1 MSKGKNVKK
10 EKNIKKINNKNKNYI
25 MYISIAVVVLLI
37 VIYLILNSTIFS
49 AKSYAKKY
57 AEAVATGDKVKE
69 YKYAGVTNQNEF
81 VSEKEIEETY
91 KNKVLRKV
99 ESLEIVSEKEAK
111 KIKDVKLPD
120 TNKNEKLFVAKYK
133 LKNSKSTRYL
143 VVTLK
148 RTNNKYLIFS
158 NWKVTN
164 QDYFSDNVVVKIPN
178 NTKAYLNNKALTDNY
193 KMDSNDTDS
202 VSYEIPNLAKKSV
215 LLQLELQNGIKI
227 EKTINPSSNNVVDAT
242 DFSGYKLS
250 SSSNSAL
257 EKIVTN
263 FSNLYVS
270 GALNNKDVSSISKD
284 SIWTK
289 ELVETDEFKNNY
301 QTLIDKYKTKK
312 VSNYKIK
319 DVELP
324 STGKNEK
331 LFVAKYKLK
340 NSKSTRYLVITLK
353 RTNNKYLIFSNWKI
367 TNQDYF
373 SDNVVVKIPNN
384 TKAYLNNKALTDNYK
399 MDSNDADS
407 VSYEIPNLAKK
418 SVLLQL
424 ELQNGIKIE
433 KTINPSSNNVV
444 DATDFSGYKLSSS
457 SSSALEK
464 VVTNFSNLYVSGALK
479 NKDFNSISKDS
490 IWTKELI
497 GTDEFKNNYQ
507 TLIDKYKTKKVSN
520 YKIKSI
526 DTASSY
532 IYSFDTIKINAN
544 VKYSYKLNKK
554 EKEKSTTFDIEVKN
568 SDKLYINGFSIYGL
582 QYMF

>member
-1 MSKGKNVKK
+1 MSKGKSKDSKSVNVKK
-10 EKNIKKINNKNKNYI
+10 EKNIKKTNNKKYKNNI
-25 MYISIAVVVLLI
+25 MYILIAVVVLLI

-49 AKSYAKKY
+49 AKSYSKKY

-99 ESLEIVSEKEAK
+99 DSLEIVSEKEAK
-111 KIKDVKLPD
+111 
-120 TNKNEKLFVAKYK
+120 
-133 LKNSKSTRYL
+133 
-143 VVTLK
+143 
-148 RTNNKYLIFS
+148 
-158 NWKVTN
+158 
-164 QDYFSDNVVVKIPN
+164 Q
-178 NTKAYLNNKALTDNY
+178 
-193 KMDSNDTDS
+193 
-202 VSYEIPNLAKKSV
+202 
-215 LLQLELQNGIKI
+215 
-227 EKTINPSSNNVVDAT
+227 
-242 DFSGYKLS
+242 
-250 SSSNSAL
+250 
-257 EKIVTN
+257 
-263 FSNLYVS
+263 
-270 GALNNKDVSSISKD
+270 
-284 SIWTK
+284 
-289 ELVETDEFKNNY
+289 
-301 QTLIDKYKTKK
+301 
-312 VSNYKIK
+312 IK

-331 LFVAKYKLK
+331 LFVVKYKLK

-497 GTDEFKNNYQ
+497 GTDDFKNNYQ

-554 EKEKSTTFDIEVKN
+554 ERERTTTFDIEVKN

>member
-1 MSKGKNVKK
+1 MSKGKSKDSKSVNVKK
-10 EKNIKKINNKNKNYI
+10 EKNIKKTNNKKYKNNI
-25 MYISIAVVVLLI
+25 MYILIAVVVLLI

-81 VSEKEIEETY
+81 VSEKEIEKTY
-91 KNKVLRKV
+91 KNSVLRKV
-99 ESLEIVSEKEAK
+99 DSLEIVLEKEAK
-111 KIKDVKLPD
+111 KIKDV
-120 TNKNEKLFVAKYK
+120 
-133 LKNSKSTRYL
+133 
-143 VVTLK
+143 
-148 RTNNKYLIFS
+148 
-158 NWKVTN
+158 
-164 QDYFSDNVVVKIPN
+164 
-178 NTKAYLNNKALTDNY
+178 
-193 KMDSNDTDS
+193 
-202 VSYEIPNLAKKSV
+202 
-215 LLQLELQNGIKI
+215 
-227 EKTINPSSNNVVDAT
+227 
-242 DFSGYKLS
+242 
-250 SSSNSAL
+250 
-257 EKIVTN
+257 
-263 FSNLYVS
+263 
-270 GALNNKDVSSISKD
+270 
-284 SIWTK
+284 
-289 ELVETDEFKNNY
+289 
-301 QTLIDKYKTKK
+301 
-312 VSNYKIK
+312 
-319 DVELP
+319 ELP
-324 STGKNEK
+324 SAGKNEK

-399 MDSNDADS
+399 MDSNDVDS

-457 SSSALEK
+457 SSSVLEK

-479 NKDFNSISKDS
+479 NKNINSISKDS
-490 IWTKELI
+490 VWTKELI

-507 TLIDKYKTKKVSN
+507 TLIDKYKTKKVSD

-526 DTASSY
+526 DTSSSY

-554 EKEKSTTFDIEVKN
+554 ERERTTTFDIEVKN
-568 SDKLYINGFSIYGL
+568 SDKLYINNFSIYGL

>member
-301 QTLIDKYKTKK
+301 QTLID
-312 VSNYKIK
+312 N
-319 DVELP
+319 
-324 STGKNEK
+324 
-331 LFVAKYKLK
+331 
-340 NSKSTRYLVITLK
+340 
-353 RTNNKYLIFSNWKI
+353 
-367 TNQDYF
+367 
-373 SDNVVVKIPNN
+373 
-384 TKAYLNNKALTDNYK
+384 
-399 MDSNDADS
+399 
-407 VSYEIPNLAKK
+407 
-418 SVLLQL
+418 
-424 ELQNGIKIE
+424 
-433 KTINPSSNNVV
+433 
-444 DATDFSGYKLSSS
+444 
-457 SSSALEK
+457 
-464 VVTNFSNLYVSGALK
+464 
-479 NKDFNSISKDS
+479 
-490 IWTKELI
+490 
-497 GTDEFKNNYQ
+497 
-507 TLIDKYKTKKVSN
+507 YKTKKVSN

>member
-1 MSKGKNVKK
+1 MSKGKSKNANVKK
-10 EKNIKKINNKNKNYI
+10 EKNIKKDNKRKNYT
-25 MYISIAVVVLLI
+25 MYILVAVIVLLI

-81 VSEKEIEETY
+81 VSEKEIEKTY
-91 KNKVLRKV
+91 KNSVLRKV
-99 ESLEIVSEKEAK
+99 DSLEIVSEKEAK
-111 KIKDVKLPD
+111 KIKDV
-120 TNKNEKLFVAKYK
+120 
-133 LKNSKSTRYL
+133 
-143 VVTLK
+143 
-148 RTNNKYLIFS
+148 
-158 NWKVTN
+158 
-164 QDYFSDNVVVKIPN
+164 
-178 NTKAYLNNKALTDNY
+178 
-193 KMDSNDTDS
+193 
-202 VSYEIPNLAKKSV
+202 
-215 LLQLELQNGIKI
+215 
-227 EKTINPSSNNVVDAT
+227 
-242 DFSGYKLS
+242 
-250 SSSNSAL
+250 
-257 EKIVTN
+257 
-263 FSNLYVS
+263 
-270 GALNNKDVSSISKD
+270 
-284 SIWTK
+284 
-289 ELVETDEFKNNY
+289 
-301 QTLIDKYKTKK
+301 
-312 VSNYKIK
+312 
-319 DVELP
+319 ELP
-324 STGKNEK
+324 SAGKNEK

-340 NSKSTRYLVITLK
+340 NSKSTRYLVATLK

-399 MDSNDADS
+399 MDSNDVDS

-457 SSSALEK
+457 SSSVLEK

-479 NKDFNSISKDS
+479 NKNINSISKDS
-490 IWTKELI
+490 VWTKELI

-507 TLIDKYKTKKVSN
+507 TLIDKYKTKKVSD

-554 EKEKSTTFDIEVKN
+554 ERERTTTFDIEVKN
-568 SDKLYINGFSIYGL
+568 SDKLYINNFSIYGL

>member
-1 MSKGKNVKK
+1 MSKGKSKDSKSVNVKN
-10 EKNIKKINNKNKNYI
+10 EKNIKKTNNKKYKNNI
-25 MYISIAVVVLLI
+25 MYILIAVVVLLI

-99 ESLEIVSEKEAK
+99 DSLEIVSEKEAK
-111 KIKDVKLPD
+111 KIKDV
-120 TNKNEKLFVAKYK
+120 
-133 LKNSKSTRYL
+133 
-143 VVTLK
+143 
-148 RTNNKYLIFS
+148 
-158 NWKVTN
+158 
-164 QDYFSDNVVVKIPN
+164 
-178 NTKAYLNNKALTDNY
+178 
-193 KMDSNDTDS
+193 
-202 VSYEIPNLAKKSV
+202 
-215 LLQLELQNGIKI
+215 
-227 EKTINPSSNNVVDAT
+227 
-242 DFSGYKLS
+242 
-250 SSSNSAL
+250 
-257 EKIVTN
+257 
-263 FSNLYVS
+263 
-270 GALNNKDVSSISKD
+270 
-284 SIWTK
+284 
-289 ELVETDEFKNNY
+289 
-301 QTLIDKYKTKK
+301 
-312 VSNYKIK
+312 
-319 DVELP
+319 ELP
-324 STGKNEK
+324 STGKKEK

-353 RTNNKYLIFSNWKI
+353 RTNNKYLIFSNWI
-367 TNQDYF
+367 VANQDYF

-399 MDSNDADS
+399 MDGNDADS

-433 KTINPSSNNVV
+433 KSINPSSNNVV

-497 GTDEFKNNYQ
+497 GTDDFKNNYQ

-554 EKEKSTTFDIEVKN
+554 ERERTTTFDIEVKN

>member
-1 MSKGKNVKK
+1 MSKGKSKDSKSVNVKK
-10 EKNIKKINNKNKNYI
+10 EKNIKKTNNKKYKNNI
-25 MYISIAVVVLLI
+25 MYILIAVVVLLI

-99 ESLEIVSEKEAK
+99 DSLEIVSEKEAK
-111 KIKDVKLPD
+111 
-120 TNKNEKLFVAKYK
+120 
-133 LKNSKSTRYL
+133 
-143 VVTLK
+143 
-148 RTNNKYLIFS
+148 
-158 NWKVTN
+158 
-164 QDYFSDNVVVKIPN
+164 
-178 NTKAYLNNKALTDNY
+178 
-193 KMDSNDTDS
+193 
-202 VSYEIPNLAKKSV
+202 
-215 LLQLELQNGIKI
+215 
-227 EKTINPSSNNVVDAT
+227 
-242 DFSGYKLS
+242 
-250 SSSNSAL
+250 
-257 EKIVTN
+257 
-263 FSNLYVS
+263 
-270 GALNNKDVSSISKD
+270 
-284 SIWTK
+284 
-289 ELVETDEFKNNY
+289 
-301 QTLIDKYKTKK
+301 
-312 VSNYKIK
+312 KIK

-353 RTNNKYLIFSNWKI
+353 RTNNKYLIFSNWKVA
-367 TNQDYF
+367 NQDYF

-479 NKDFNSISKDS
+479 NKDFNSISIDS

-526 DTASSY
+526 DTASS
-532 IYSFDTIKINAN
+532 
-544 VKYSYKLNKK
+544 
-554 EKEKSTTFDIEVKN
+554 
-568 SDKLYINGFSIYGL
+568 
-582 QYMF
+582 

>member
-1 MSKGKNVKK
+1 MSKGKSKDSKSVNVKK
-10 EKNIKKINNKNKNYI
+10 EKNIKKTNNKKYKNNI
-25 MYISIAVVVLLI
+25 MYILIAVVVLLI

-49 AKSYAKKY
+49 AKSYSKKY

-99 ESLEIVSEKEAK
+99 DSLEIVSEKEAK
-111 KIKDVKLPD
+111 
-120 TNKNEKLFVAKYK
+120 
-133 LKNSKSTRYL
+133 
-143 VVTLK
+143 
-148 RTNNKYLIFS
+148 
-158 NWKVTN
+158 
-164 QDYFSDNVVVKIPN
+164 Q
-178 NTKAYLNNKALTDNY
+178 
-193 KMDSNDTDS
+193 
-202 VSYEIPNLAKKSV
+202 
-215 LLQLELQNGIKI
+215 
-227 EKTINPSSNNVVDAT
+227 
-242 DFSGYKLS
+242 
-250 SSSNSAL
+250 
-257 EKIVTN
+257 
-263 FSNLYVS
+263 
-270 GALNNKDVSSISKD
+270 
-284 SIWTK
+284 
-289 ELVETDEFKNNY
+289 
-301 QTLIDKYKTKK
+301 
-312 VSNYKIK
+312 IK

-418 SVLLQL
+418 NVLLQL

-497 GTDEFKNNYQ
+497 GTDDFKNNYQ

-554 EKEKSTTFDIEVKN
+554 ERERTTTFDIEVKN

>member
-1 MSKGKNVKK
+1 MSKGKSKNSKSVNVKK
-10 EKNIKKINNKNKNYI
+10 EKNIKKTNNKKYKNNI
-25 MYISIAVVVLLI
+25 MYILIAVVVLLI

-49 AKSYAKKY
+49 AKSYSKKY

-99 ESLEIVSEKEAK
+99 DSLEIVSEKEAK
-111 KIKDVKLPD
+111 
-120 TNKNEKLFVAKYK
+120 
-133 LKNSKSTRYL
+133 
-143 VVTLK
+143 
-148 RTNNKYLIFS
+148 
-158 NWKVTN
+158 
-164 QDYFSDNVVVKIPN
+164 
-178 NTKAYLNNKALTDNY
+178 
-193 KMDSNDTDS
+193 
-202 VSYEIPNLAKKSV
+202 
-215 LLQLELQNGIKI
+215 
-227 EKTINPSSNNVVDAT
+227 
-242 DFSGYKLS
+242 
-250 SSSNSAL
+250 
-257 EKIVTN
+257 
-263 FSNLYVS
+263 
-270 GALNNKDVSSISKD
+270 
-284 SIWTK
+284 
-289 ELVETDEFKNNY
+289 
-301 QTLIDKYKTKK
+301 
-312 VSNYKIK
+312 KIK

-554 EKEKSTTFDIEVKN
+554 ERERTTTFDIEVKN

>member
-1 MSKGKNVKK
+1 MSKGKSKDSKSVNVKK
-10 EKNIKKINNKNKNYI
+10 EKNIKKINNKKYKNNI
-25 MYISIAVVVLLI
+25 MYILIAVVVLLI

-49 AKSYAKKY
+49 AKSYSKKY

-99 ESLEIVSEKEAK
+99 DSLEIVSEKEAK
-111 KIKDVKLPD
+111 
-120 TNKNEKLFVAKYK
+120 
-133 LKNSKSTRYL
+133 
-143 VVTLK
+143 
-148 RTNNKYLIFS
+148 
-158 NWKVTN
+158 
-164 QDYFSDNVVVKIPN
+164 Q
-178 NTKAYLNNKALTDNY
+178 
-193 KMDSNDTDS
+193 
-202 VSYEIPNLAKKSV
+202 
-215 LLQLELQNGIKI
+215 
-227 EKTINPSSNNVVDAT
+227 
-242 DFSGYKLS
+242 
-250 SSSNSAL
+250 
-257 EKIVTN
+257 
-263 FSNLYVS
+263 
-270 GALNNKDVSSISKD
+270 
-284 SIWTK
+284 
-289 ELVETDEFKNNY
+289 
-301 QTLIDKYKTKK
+301 
-312 VSNYKIK
+312 IK

-507 TLIDKYKTKKVSN
+507 TLIDKYKTKKVSD

-554 EKEKSTTFDIEVKN
+554 ERERTTTFDIEVKN

>member
-1 MSKGKNVKK
+1 MSKGKSKDSKSVNVKK
-10 EKNIKKINNKNKNYI
+10 EKNIKKTNNKKYKNNI
-25 MYISIAVVVLLI
+25 MYILIAVVVLLI

-49 AKSYAKKY
+49 AKSYSKKY

-99 ESLEIVSEKEAK
+99 DSLEIVSEKEAK
-111 KIKDVKLPD
+111 
-120 TNKNEKLFVAKYK
+120 
-133 LKNSKSTRYL
+133 
-143 VVTLK
+143 
-148 RTNNKYLIFS
+148 
-158 NWKVTN
+158 
-164 QDYFSDNVVVKIPN
+164 
-178 NTKAYLNNKALTDNY
+178 
-193 KMDSNDTDS
+193 
-202 VSYEIPNLAKKSV
+202 
-215 LLQLELQNGIKI
+215 
-227 EKTINPSSNNVVDAT
+227 
-242 DFSGYKLS
+242 
-250 SSSNSAL
+250 
-257 EKIVTN
+257 
-263 FSNLYVS
+263 
-270 GALNNKDVSSISKD
+270 
-284 SIWTK
+284 
-289 ELVETDEFKNNY
+289 
-301 QTLIDKYKTKK
+301 
-312 VSNYKIK
+312 KIK

-554 EKEKSTTFDIEVKN
+554 ERERTTTFDIEVKN

>member
-1 MSKGKNVKK
+1 MSKGKSKDSKSVNVEK
-10 EKNIKKINNKNKNYI
+10 EKNIKKTNNKKYKNNI
-25 MYISIAVVVLLI
+25 MYILIAVVVLLI

-49 AKSYAKKY
+49 AKSYSKKY

-69 YKYAGVTNQNEF
+69 YKYAGVTDQNEF

-99 ESLEIVSEKEAK
+99 DSLEIVSEKEAK
-111 KIKDVKLPD
+111 
-120 TNKNEKLFVAKYK
+120 
-133 LKNSKSTRYL
+133 
-143 VVTLK
+143 
-148 RTNNKYLIFS
+148 
-158 NWKVTN
+158 
-164 QDYFSDNVVVKIPN
+164 
-178 NTKAYLNNKALTDNY
+178 
-193 KMDSNDTDS
+193 
-202 VSYEIPNLAKKSV
+202 
-215 LLQLELQNGIKI
+215 
-227 EKTINPSSNNVVDAT
+227 
-242 DFSGYKLS
+242 
-250 SSSNSAL
+250 
-257 EKIVTN
+257 
-263 FSNLYVS
+263 
-270 GALNNKDVSSISKD
+270 
-284 SIWTK
+284 
-289 ELVETDEFKNNY
+289 
-301 QTLIDKYKTKK
+301 
-312 VSNYKIK
+312 KIK

-399 MDSNDADS
+399 MDGNDVDS

-464 VVTNFSNLYVSGALK
+464 VVTNFSNLYVSGALE

-497 GTDEFKNNYQ
+497 GTDDFKNNYQ

-554 EKEKSTTFDIEVKN
+554 ERERTTTFDIEVKN

>member
-1 MSKGKNVKK
+1 MSKGKSKDSKNVNVKK
-10 EKNIKKINNKNKNYI
+10 EKNIKKTNNKKSKNYI
-25 MYISIAVVVLLI
+25 MYILIAVVVLLI

-99 ESLEIVSEKEAK
+99 DSLEIVSEKEAK
-111 KIKDVKLPD
+111 KIKDVELPS
-120 TNKNEKLFVAKYK
+120 TGKKEKLFVVKYK

-158 NWKVTN
+158 NWKV
-164 QDYFSDNVVVKIPN
+164 
-178 NTKAYLNNKALTDNY
+178 A
-193 KMDSNDTDS
+193 
-202 VSYEIPNLAKKSV
+202 
-215 LLQLELQNGIKI
+215 
-227 EKTINPSSNNVVDAT
+227 
-242 DFSGYKLS
+242 
-250 SSSNSAL
+250 
-257 EKIVTN
+257 
-263 FSNLYVS
+263 
-270 GALNNKDVSSISKD
+270 
-284 SIWTK
+284 
-289 ELVETDEFKNNY
+289 
-301 QTLIDKYKTKK
+301 
-312 VSNYKIK
+312 
-319 DVELP
+319 
-324 STGKNEK
+324 
-331 LFVAKYKLK
+331 
-340 NSKSTRYLVITLK
+340 
-353 RTNNKYLIFSNWKI
+353 
-367 TNQDYF
+367 NQDYF

-407 VSYEIPNLAKK
+407 VSYEIPSLAKK

-444 DATDFSGYKLSSS
+444 DATDFSGYKLSSN

-526 DTASSY
+526 DTA
-532 IYSFDTIKINAN
+532 
-544 VKYSYKLNKK
+544 
-554 EKEKSTTFDIEVKN
+554 
-568 SDKLYINGFSIYGL
+568 
-582 QYMF
+582 

>member
-1 MSKGKNVKK
+1 MSKGKSKDSKSVNVKK
-10 EKNIKKINNKNKNYI
+10 EKNIKKTNNKKYKNNI
-25 MYISIAVVVLLI
+25 MYILIAVVVLLI

-49 AKSYAKKY
+49 AKSYSRKY

-69 YKYAGVTNQNEF
+69 YKYAGVINQNEF

-99 ESLEIVSEKEAK
+99 DSLEIVSEKEAK
-111 KIKDVKLPD
+111 
-120 TNKNEKLFVAKYK
+120 
-133 LKNSKSTRYL
+133 
-143 VVTLK
+143 
-148 RTNNKYLIFS
+148 
-158 NWKVTN
+158 
-164 QDYFSDNVVVKIPN
+164 
-178 NTKAYLNNKALTDNY
+178 
-193 KMDSNDTDS
+193 
-202 VSYEIPNLAKKSV
+202 
-215 LLQLELQNGIKI
+215 
-227 EKTINPSSNNVVDAT
+227 
-242 DFSGYKLS
+242 
-250 SSSNSAL
+250 
-257 EKIVTN
+257 
-263 FSNLYVS
+263 
-270 GALNNKDVSSISKD
+270 
-284 SIWTK
+284 
-289 ELVETDEFKNNY
+289 
-301 QTLIDKYKTKK
+301 
-312 VSNYKIK
+312 KIK

-399 MDSNDADS
+399 MDGNDADS

-497 GTDEFKNNYQ
+497 GTDDFKNNYQ

-554 EKEKSTTFDIEVKN
+554 ERERTTTFDIEVKN

>member
-1 MSKGKNVKK
+1 MSKGKSKDSKSVNVEK
-10 EKNIKKINNKNKNYI
+10 EKNIKKTNNKKYKNNI
-25 MYISIAVVVLLI
+25 MYILIAVVVLLI

-49 AKSYAKKY
+49 AKSYSKKY

-99 ESLEIVSEKEAK
+99 DSLEIVSEKEAK
-111 KIKDVKLPD
+111 
-120 TNKNEKLFVAKYK
+120 
-133 LKNSKSTRYL
+133 
-143 VVTLK
+143 
-148 RTNNKYLIFS
+148 
-158 NWKVTN
+158 
-164 QDYFSDNVVVKIPN
+164 
-178 NTKAYLNNKALTDNY
+178 
-193 KMDSNDTDS
+193 
-202 VSYEIPNLAKKSV
+202 
-215 LLQLELQNGIKI
+215 
-227 EKTINPSSNNVVDAT
+227 
-242 DFSGYKLS
+242 
-250 SSSNSAL
+250 
-257 EKIVTN
+257 
-263 FSNLYVS
+263 
-270 GALNNKDVSSISKD
+270 
-284 SIWTK
+284 
-289 ELVETDEFKNNY
+289 
-301 QTLIDKYKTKK
+301 
-312 VSNYKIK
+312 KIK

-399 MDSNDADS
+399 IDGNDVDS

-497 GTDEFKNNYQ
+497 GTDDFKNNYQ

-554 EKEKSTTFDIEVKN
+554 ERERTTTFDIEVKN

>member
-1 MSKGKNVKK
+1 MSKGKSKDSKSVNVKK
-10 EKNIKKINNKNKNYI
+10 EKNIKKTNNKKYKNNI
-25 MYISIAVVVLLI
+25 MYILIAVVVLLI

-49 AKSYAKKY
+49 AKSYSRKY

-99 ESLEIVSEKEAK
+99 DSLEIVSEKKAK
-111 KIKDVKLPD
+111 
-120 TNKNEKLFVAKYK
+120 
-133 LKNSKSTRYL
+133 
-143 VVTLK
+143 
-148 RTNNKYLIFS
+148 
-158 NWKVTN
+158 
-164 QDYFSDNVVVKIPN
+164 
-178 NTKAYLNNKALTDNY
+178 
-193 KMDSNDTDS
+193 
-202 VSYEIPNLAKKSV
+202 
-215 LLQLELQNGIKI
+215 
-227 EKTINPSSNNVVDAT
+227 
-242 DFSGYKLS
+242 
-250 SSSNSAL
+250 
-257 EKIVTN
+257 
-263 FSNLYVS
+263 
-270 GALNNKDVSSISKD
+270 
-284 SIWTK
+284 
-289 ELVETDEFKNNY
+289 
-301 QTLIDKYKTKK
+301 
-312 VSNYKIK
+312 KIK

-497 GTDEFKNNYQ
+497 GTDDFKNNYQ

-554 EKEKSTTFDIEVKN
+554 ERERTTTFDIEVKN

>member
-1 MSKGKNVKK
+1 MNVKK
-10 EKNIKKINNKNKNYI
+10 EKNIKKINNKKYKNNI
-25 MYISIAVVVLLI
+25 MYILIAVVVLLI

-49 AKSYAKKY
+49 AKSYSKKY

-99 ESLEIVSEKEAK
+99 DSLEIVSEKEAK
-111 KIKDVKLPD
+111 
-120 TNKNEKLFVAKYK
+120 
-133 LKNSKSTRYL
+133 
-143 VVTLK
+143 
-148 RTNNKYLIFS
+148 
-158 NWKVTN
+158 
-164 QDYFSDNVVVKIPN
+164 Q
-178 NTKAYLNNKALTDNY
+178 
-193 KMDSNDTDS
+193 
-202 VSYEIPNLAKKSV
+202 
-215 LLQLELQNGIKI
+215 
-227 EKTINPSSNNVVDAT
+227 
-242 DFSGYKLS
+242 
-250 SSSNSAL
+250 
-257 EKIVTN
+257 
-263 FSNLYVS
+263 
-270 GALNNKDVSSISKD
+270 
-284 SIWTK
+284 
-289 ELVETDEFKNNY
+289 
-301 QTLIDKYKTKK
+301 
-312 VSNYKIK
+312 IK

-457 SSSALEK
+457 SSSVLEK

-497 GTDEFKNNYQ
+497 GTDDFKNNYQ

-554 EKEKSTTFDIEVKN
+554 ERERTTTFDIEVKN

>member
-1 MSKGKNVKK
+1 MSKGKSKDSKSVNVKK
-10 EKNIKKINNKNKNYI
+10 EKNIKKTNNKKYKNNI
-25 MYISIAVVVLLI
+25 MYILIAVVVLLI

-49 AKSYAKKY
+49 AKSYSKKY

-69 YKYAGVTNQNEF
+69 YKYAGVINQNEF

-99 ESLEIVSEKEAK
+99 DSLEIVSEKEAK
-111 KIKDVKLPD
+111 KIKDV
-120 TNKNEKLFVAKYK
+120 
-133 LKNSKSTRYL
+133 
-143 VVTLK
+143 
-148 RTNNKYLIFS
+148 
-158 NWKVTN
+158 
-164 QDYFSDNVVVKIPN
+164 
-178 NTKAYLNNKALTDNY
+178 
-193 KMDSNDTDS
+193 
-202 VSYEIPNLAKKSV
+202 
-215 LLQLELQNGIKI
+215 
-227 EKTINPSSNNVVDAT
+227 
-242 DFSGYKLS
+242 
-250 SSSNSAL
+250 
-257 EKIVTN
+257 
-263 FSNLYVS
+263 
-270 GALNNKDVSSISKD
+270 
-284 SIWTK
+284 
-289 ELVETDEFKNNY
+289 
-301 QTLIDKYKTKK
+301 
-312 VSNYKIK
+312 
-319 DVELP
+319 ELP
-324 STGKNEK
+324 NTGKNEK

-399 MDSNDADS
+399 MDGNDADS

-554 EKEKSTTFDIEVKN
+554 ERERTTTFDIEVKN

>member
-1 MSKGKNVKK
+1 MSKGKSKDSKSVNAKK
-10 EKNIKKINNKNKNYI
+10 EKNIKKTNNKKYKNNI
-25 MYISIAVVVLLI
+25 MYILIAVVVLLI

-99 ESLEIVSEKEAK
+99 DSLEIISEKEAK
-111 KIKDVKLPD
+111 
-120 TNKNEKLFVAKYK
+120 
-133 LKNSKSTRYL
+133 
-143 VVTLK
+143 
-148 RTNNKYLIFS
+148 
-158 NWKVTN
+158 
-164 QDYFSDNVVVKIPN
+164 
-178 NTKAYLNNKALTDNY
+178 
-193 KMDSNDTDS
+193 
-202 VSYEIPNLAKKSV
+202 
-215 LLQLELQNGIKI
+215 
-227 EKTINPSSNNVVDAT
+227 
-242 DFSGYKLS
+242 
-250 SSSNSAL
+250 
-257 EKIVTN
+257 
-263 FSNLYVS
+263 
-270 GALNNKDVSSISKD
+270 
-284 SIWTK
+284 
-289 ELVETDEFKNNY
+289 
-301 QTLIDKYKTKK
+301 
-312 VSNYKIK
+312 KIK

-353 RTNNKYLIFSNWKI
+353 RTNNKYLIFSNWKVA
-367 TNQDYF
+367 NQDYF

-384 TKAYLNNKALTDNYK
+384 TKVYLNNKALTDNYK

-497 GTDEFKNNYQ
+497 GTDDFKNNYQ

-554 EKEKSTTFDIEVKN
+554 ERERTTTFDIEVKN

>member
-1 MSKGKNVKK
+1 MSKGKSKDSKSVNVEK
-10 EKNIKKINNKNKNYI
+10 EKNIKKTNNKKYKNNI
-25 MYISIAVVVLLI
+25 MYILIAVVVLLI

-49 AKSYAKKY
+49 AKSYSKKY

-99 ESLEIVSEKEAK
+99 DSLEIVSEKEAK
-111 KIKDVKLPD
+111 
-120 TNKNEKLFVAKYK
+120 
-133 LKNSKSTRYL
+133 
-143 VVTLK
+143 
-148 RTNNKYLIFS
+148 
-158 NWKVTN
+158 
-164 QDYFSDNVVVKIPN
+164 
-178 NTKAYLNNKALTDNY
+178 
-193 KMDSNDTDS
+193 
-202 VSYEIPNLAKKSV
+202 
-215 LLQLELQNGIKI
+215 
-227 EKTINPSSNNVVDAT
+227 
-242 DFSGYKLS
+242 
-250 SSSNSAL
+250 
-257 EKIVTN
+257 
-263 FSNLYVS
+263 
-270 GALNNKDVSSISKD
+270 
-284 SIWTK
+284 
-289 ELVETDEFKNNY
+289 
-301 QTLIDKYKTKK
+301 
-312 VSNYKIK
+312 KIK

-399 MDSNDADS
+399 IDGNDVDS

-464 VVTNFSNLYVSGALK
+464 VVTNFSNLYVSGALE

-497 GTDEFKNNYQ
+497 GTDDFKNNYQ

-554 EKEKSTTFDIEVKN
+554 ERERITTFDIEVKN

>member
-1 MSKGKNVKK
+1 MSKGKSKDSKSVNVKK
-10 EKNIKKINNKNKNYI
+10 EKNIKKINNKKYKNNI
-25 MYISIAVVVLLI
+25 MYILIAVVVLLI

-49 AKSYAKKY
+49 AKSYSKKY

-99 ESLEIVSEKEAK
+99 DSLEIVSEKEAK
-111 KIKDVKLPD
+111 
-120 TNKNEKLFVAKYK
+120 
-133 LKNSKSTRYL
+133 
-143 VVTLK
+143 
-148 RTNNKYLIFS
+148 
-158 NWKVTN
+158 
-164 QDYFSDNVVVKIPN
+164 Q
-178 NTKAYLNNKALTDNY
+178 
-193 KMDSNDTDS
+193 
-202 VSYEIPNLAKKSV
+202 
-215 LLQLELQNGIKI
+215 
-227 EKTINPSSNNVVDAT
+227 
-242 DFSGYKLS
+242 
-250 SSSNSAL
+250 
-257 EKIVTN
+257 
-263 FSNLYVS
+263 
-270 GALNNKDVSSISKD
+270 
-284 SIWTK
+284 
-289 ELVETDEFKNNY
+289 
-301 QTLIDKYKTKK
+301 
-312 VSNYKIK
+312 IK

-497 GTDEFKNNYQ
+497 GTDDFKNNYQ

-554 EKEKSTTFDIEVKN
+554 ERERTTTFDIEVKN

>member
-1 MSKGKNVKK
+1 MSKGKSKDSKSVNVKK
-10 EKNIKKINNKNKNYI
+10 EKNIKKTNNKKYKNNI
-25 MYISIAVVVLLI
+25 MYILIAVVVLLI

-49 AKSYAKKY
+49 AKSYSRKY

-99 ESLEIVSEKEAK
+99 DSLEIVSEKEAK
-111 KIKDVKLPD
+111 
-120 TNKNEKLFVAKYK
+120 
-133 LKNSKSTRYL
+133 
-143 VVTLK
+143 
-148 RTNNKYLIFS
+148 
-158 NWKVTN
+158 
-164 QDYFSDNVVVKIPN
+164 
-178 NTKAYLNNKALTDNY
+178 
-193 KMDSNDTDS
+193 
-202 VSYEIPNLAKKSV
+202 
-215 LLQLELQNGIKI
+215 
-227 EKTINPSSNNVVDAT
+227 
-242 DFSGYKLS
+242 
-250 SSSNSAL
+250 
-257 EKIVTN
+257 
-263 FSNLYVS
+263 
-270 GALNNKDVSSISKD
+270 
-284 SIWTK
+284 
-289 ELVETDEFKNNY
+289 
-301 QTLIDKYKTKK
+301 
-312 VSNYKIK
+312 KIK

-554 EKEKSTTFDIEVKN
+554 ERERTTTFDIEVKN

>member
-148 RTNNKYLIFS
+148 KTNNKYLIFS

-319 DVELP
+319 
-324 STGKNEK
+324 
-331 LFVAKYKLK
+331 
-340 NSKSTRYLVITLK
+340 
-353 RTNNKYLIFSNWKI
+353 
-367 TNQDYF
+367 
-373 SDNVVVKIPNN
+373 
-384 TKAYLNNKALTDNYK
+384 
-399 MDSNDADS
+399 
-407 VSYEIPNLAKK
+407 
-418 SVLLQL
+418 
-424 ELQNGIKIE
+424 
-433 KTINPSSNNVV
+433 
-444 DATDFSGYKLSSS
+444 
-457 SSSALEK
+457 
-464 VVTNFSNLYVSGALK
+464 
-479 NKDFNSISKDS
+479 
-490 IWTKELI
+490 
-497 GTDEFKNNYQ
+497 
-507 TLIDKYKTKKVSN
+507 
-520 YKIKSI
+520 SI

>member
-1 MSKGKNVKK
+1 MSKGKSKDSKSVNVKK
-10 EKNIKKINNKNKNYI
+10 EKNIKKTNNKKYKNNN
-25 MYISIAVVVLLI
+25 MYILIAVVVLLI

-49 AKSYAKKY
+49 AKSYSKKY

-69 YKYAGVTNQNEF
+69 YKYAGVINQNEF

-99 ESLEIVSEKEAK
+99 DSLEIVSEKEAK
-111 KIKDVKLPD
+111 
-120 TNKNEKLFVAKYK
+120 
-133 LKNSKSTRYL
+133 
-143 VVTLK
+143 
-148 RTNNKYLIFS
+148 
-158 NWKVTN
+158 
-164 QDYFSDNVVVKIPN
+164 
-178 NTKAYLNNKALTDNY
+178 
-193 KMDSNDTDS
+193 
-202 VSYEIPNLAKKSV
+202 
-215 LLQLELQNGIKI
+215 
-227 EKTINPSSNNVVDAT
+227 
-242 DFSGYKLS
+242 
-250 SSSNSAL
+250 
-257 EKIVTN
+257 
-263 FSNLYVS
+263 
-270 GALNNKDVSSISKD
+270 
-284 SIWTK
+284 
-289 ELVETDEFKNNY
+289 
-301 QTLIDKYKTKK
+301 
-312 VSNYKIK
+312 KIK

-399 MDSNDADS
+399 MDGNDADS

-479 NKDFNSISKDS
+479 NKD
-490 IWTKELI
+490 
-497 GTDEFKNNYQ
+497 
-507 TLIDKYKTKKVSN
+507 YK
-520 YKIKSI
+520 
-526 DTASSY
+526 
-532 IYSFDTIKINAN
+532 
-544 VKYSYKLNKK
+544 KK
-554 EKEKSTTFDIEVKN
+554 EIK
-568 SDKLYINGFSIYGL
+568 
-582 QYMF
+582 

>member
-99 ESLEIVSEKEAK
+99 ESLEIVSEKEEK

-319 DVELP
+319 
-324 STGKNEK
+324 
-331 LFVAKYKLK
+331 
-340 NSKSTRYLVITLK
+340 
-353 RTNNKYLIFSNWKI
+353 
-367 TNQDYF
+367 
-373 SDNVVVKIPNN
+373 
-384 TKAYLNNKALTDNYK
+384 
-399 MDSNDADS
+399 
-407 VSYEIPNLAKK
+407 
-418 SVLLQL
+418 
-424 ELQNGIKIE
+424 
-433 KTINPSSNNVV
+433 
-444 DATDFSGYKLSSS
+444 
-457 SSSALEK
+457 
-464 VVTNFSNLYVSGALK
+464 
-479 NKDFNSISKDS
+479 
-490 IWTKELI
+490 
-497 GTDEFKNNYQ
+497 
-507 TLIDKYKTKKVSN
+507 
-520 YKIKSI
+520 SI

>member
-1 MSKGKNVKK
+1 MSKGKSKDSKSVNVKK
-10 EKNIKKINNKNKNYI
+10 EKNIKKTNNKKYKNNI
-25 MYISIAVVVLLI
+25 MYILIAVVVLLI

-49 AKSYAKKY
+49 AKSYSRKY

-99 ESLEIVSEKEAK
+99 DSLEIVSEKEAK
-111 KIKDVKLPD
+111 
-120 TNKNEKLFVAKYK
+120 
-133 LKNSKSTRYL
+133 
-143 VVTLK
+143 
-148 RTNNKYLIFS
+148 
-158 NWKVTN
+158 
-164 QDYFSDNVVVKIPN
+164 
-178 NTKAYLNNKALTDNY
+178 
-193 KMDSNDTDS
+193 
-202 VSYEIPNLAKKSV
+202 
-215 LLQLELQNGIKI
+215 
-227 EKTINPSSNNVVDAT
+227 
-242 DFSGYKLS
+242 
-250 SSSNSAL
+250 
-257 EKIVTN
+257 
-263 FSNLYVS
+263 
-270 GALNNKDVSSISKD
+270 
-284 SIWTK
+284 
-289 ELVETDEFKNNY
+289 
-301 QTLIDKYKTKK
+301 
-312 VSNYKIK
+312 KIK

-497 GTDEFKNNYQ
+497 GTDDFKNNYQ

-554 EKEKSTTFDIEVKN
+554 ERERTTTFDIEVKN

>member
-1 MSKGKNVKK
+1 MSKGKSKNANVKK
-10 EKNIKKINNKNKNYI
+10 EKNIKKDNKRKNYT
-25 MYISIAVVVLLI
+25 MYILVAVIVLLI

-57 AEAVATGDKVKE
+57 AEAVATGDKLKE

-81 VSEKEIEETY
+81 VSEKEIEKTY
-91 KNKVLRKV
+91 KNSVLRKV
-99 ESLEIVSEKEAK
+99 DSLEIVSEKEAK
-111 KIKDVKLPD
+111 KIKDVELPSAG
-120 TNKNEKLFVAKYK
+120 KNEKLFVAKYK

-158 NWKVTN
+158 NWKITN
-164 QDYFSDNVVVKIPN
+164 QDYFSDNVVIKIPN

-193 KMDSNDTDS
+193 KMDSND
-202 VSYEIPNLAKKSV
+202 V
-215 LLQLELQNGIKI
+215 
-227 EKTINPSSNNVVDAT
+227 
-242 DFSGYKLS
+242 
-250 SSSNSAL
+250 
-257 EKIVTN
+257 
-263 FSNLYVS
+263 
-270 GALNNKDVSSISKD
+270 
-284 SIWTK
+284 
-289 ELVETDEFKNNY
+289 
-301 QTLIDKYKTKK
+301 
-312 VSNYKIK
+312 
-319 DVELP
+319 
-324 STGKNEK
+324 
-331 LFVAKYKLK
+331 
-340 NSKSTRYLVITLK
+340 
-353 RTNNKYLIFSNWKI
+353 
-367 TNQDYF
+367 
-373 SDNVVVKIPNN
+373 
-384 TKAYLNNKALTDNYK
+384 
-399 MDSNDADS
+399 DS

-457 SSSALEK
+457 SSIVLEK

-479 NKDFNSISKDS
+479 NKNINSISKDS
-490 IWTKELI
+490 VWTKELI

-507 TLIDKYKTKKVSN
+507 TLIDKYKTKKVSD

-554 EKEKSTTFDIEVKN
+554 ERERTTTFDIEVKN
-568 SDKLYINGFSIYGL
+568 SDKLYINNFSIYGL

>member
-1 MSKGKNVKK
+1 MSQGKRKDSKSVNVKK
-10 EKNIKKINNKNKNYI
+10 EKNIKKTNNKKYKNNI
-25 MYISIAVVVLLI
+25 MYILIAVVVLLV

-81 VSEKEIEETY
+81 VSEKEIEKTY
-91 KNKVLRKV
+91 KNSVLRKV
-99 ESLEIVSEKEAK
+99 DSLEIVSEKEAK
-111 KIKDVKLPD
+111 KIKDV
-120 TNKNEKLFVAKYK
+120 
-133 LKNSKSTRYL
+133 
-143 VVTLK
+143 
-148 RTNNKYLIFS
+148 
-158 NWKVTN
+158 
-164 QDYFSDNVVVKIPN
+164 
-178 NTKAYLNNKALTDNY
+178 
-193 KMDSNDTDS
+193 
-202 VSYEIPNLAKKSV
+202 
-215 LLQLELQNGIKI
+215 
-227 EKTINPSSNNVVDAT
+227 
-242 DFSGYKLS
+242 
-250 SSSNSAL
+250 
-257 EKIVTN
+257 
-263 FSNLYVS
+263 
-270 GALNNKDVSSISKD
+270 
-284 SIWTK
+284 
-289 ELVETDEFKNNY
+289 
-301 QTLIDKYKTKK
+301 
-312 VSNYKIK
+312 
-319 DVELP
+319 ELP
-324 STGKNEK
+324 SAGKNEK

-399 MDSNDADS
+399 MDSNDVDS

-457 SSSALEK
+457 SSSVLEK

-479 NKDFNSISKDS
+479 NKNINSISKDS
-490 IWTKELI
+490 VWTKELI

-554 EKEKSTTFDIEVKN
+554 ERERTTTFDIEVKN
-568 SDKLYINGFSIYGL
+568 SDKLYINNFSIYGL

>member
-319 DVELP
+319 
-324 STGKNEK
+324 
-331 LFVAKYKLK
+331 
-340 NSKSTRYLVITLK
+340 
-353 RTNNKYLIFSNWKI
+353 
-367 TNQDYF
+367 
-373 SDNVVVKIPNN
+373 
-384 TKAYLNNKALTDNYK
+384 
-399 MDSNDADS
+399 
-407 VSYEIPNLAKK
+407 
-418 SVLLQL
+418 
-424 ELQNGIKIE
+424 
-433 KTINPSSNNVV
+433 
-444 DATDFSGYKLSSS
+444 
-457 SSSALEK
+457 
-464 VVTNFSNLYVSGALK
+464 
-479 NKDFNSISKDS
+479 
-490 IWTKELI
+490 
-497 GTDEFKNNYQ
+497 
-507 TLIDKYKTKKVSN
+507 
-520 YKIKSI
+520 SI

-544 VKYSYKLNKK
+544 IKYSYKLNKK

>member
-1 MSKGKNVKK
+1 MSKGKSKDSKSVNVKK
-10 EKNIKKINNKNKNYI
+10 EKNIKKTNNKKYKNNI
-25 MYISIAVVVLLI
+25 MYILIAVVVLLI

-49 AKSYAKKY
+49 AKSYSKKY

-99 ESLEIVSEKEAK
+99 DSLEIVSEKEAK
-111 KIKDVKLPD
+111 
-120 TNKNEKLFVAKYK
+120 
-133 LKNSKSTRYL
+133 
-143 VVTLK
+143 
-148 RTNNKYLIFS
+148 
-158 NWKVTN
+158 
-164 QDYFSDNVVVKIPN
+164 
-178 NTKAYLNNKALTDNY
+178 
-193 KMDSNDTDS
+193 
-202 VSYEIPNLAKKSV
+202 
-215 LLQLELQNGIKI
+215 
-227 EKTINPSSNNVVDAT
+227 
-242 DFSGYKLS
+242 
-250 SSSNSAL
+250 
-257 EKIVTN
+257 
-263 FSNLYVS
+263 
-270 GALNNKDVSSISKD
+270 
-284 SIWTK
+284 
-289 ELVETDEFKNNY
+289 
-301 QTLIDKYKTKK
+301 
-312 VSNYKIK
+312 KIK

-399 MDSNDADS
+399 MDGNDADS

-497 GTDEFKNNYQ
+497 GTDDFKNNYQ

-554 EKEKSTTFDIEVKN
+554 ERERTTTFDIEVKN

>member
-1 MSKGKNVKK
+1 MSKGKSKDSKSVNVKK
-10 EKNIKKINNKNKNYI
+10 EKNIKKTNNKKYKNNI
-25 MYISIAVVVLLI
+25 MYILIAVVVLLI

-49 AKSYAKKY
+49 AKSYSKKY

-99 ESLEIVSEKEAK
+99 DSLEIVSEKEAK
-111 KIKDVKLPD
+111 
-120 TNKNEKLFVAKYK
+120 
-133 LKNSKSTRYL
+133 
-143 VVTLK
+143 
-148 RTNNKYLIFS
+148 
-158 NWKVTN
+158 
-164 QDYFSDNVVVKIPN
+164 Q
-178 NTKAYLNNKALTDNY
+178 
-193 KMDSNDTDS
+193 
-202 VSYEIPNLAKKSV
+202 
-215 LLQLELQNGIKI
+215 
-227 EKTINPSSNNVVDAT
+227 
-242 DFSGYKLS
+242 
-250 SSSNSAL
+250 
-257 EKIVTN
+257 
-263 FSNLYVS
+263 
-270 GALNNKDVSSISKD
+270 
-284 SIWTK
+284 
-289 ELVETDEFKNNY
+289 
-301 QTLIDKYKTKK
+301 
-312 VSNYKIK
+312 IK

-418 SVLLQL
+418 NVLLQL

-554 EKEKSTTFDIEVKN
+554 ERERTTTFDIEVKN

>member
-1 MSKGKNVKK
+1 MSKGKSKDSKSVNVKK
-10 EKNIKKINNKNKNYI
+10 EKNIKKTNNKKYKNNI
-25 MYISIAVVVLLI
+25 MYILIAVVVLLI

-49 AKSYAKKY
+49 AKSYSKKY

-99 ESLEIVSEKEAK
+99 DSLEIVSEKEAK
-111 KIKDVKLPD
+111 
-120 TNKNEKLFVAKYK
+120 
-133 LKNSKSTRYL
+133 
-143 VVTLK
+143 
-148 RTNNKYLIFS
+148 
-158 NWKVTN
+158 
-164 QDYFSDNVVVKIPN
+164 Q
-178 NTKAYLNNKALTDNY
+178 
-193 KMDSNDTDS
+193 
-202 VSYEIPNLAKKSV
+202 
-215 LLQLELQNGIKI
+215 
-227 EKTINPSSNNVVDAT
+227 
-242 DFSGYKLS
+242 
-250 SSSNSAL
+250 
-257 EKIVTN
+257 
-263 FSNLYVS
+263 
-270 GALNNKDVSSISKD
+270 
-284 SIWTK
+284 
-289 ELVETDEFKNNY
+289 
-301 QTLIDKYKTKK
+301 
-312 VSNYKIK
+312 IK

-418 SVLLQL
+418 NVLLQL

-433 KTINPSSNNVV
+433 KTINPSSNNVL

-554 EKEKSTTFDIEVKN
+554 ERERTTTFDIEVKN

>member
-1 MSKGKNVKK
+1 MSKGKSKDSKSVNVKK
-10 EKNIKKINNKNKNYI
+10 EKNIKKTNNKKYKNNI
-25 MYISIAVVVLLI
+25 MYILIAVVVLLI

-49 AKSYAKKY
+49 AKSYSKKY

-99 ESLEIVSEKEAK
+99 DSLEIVSEKEAK
-111 KIKDVKLPD
+111 
-120 TNKNEKLFVAKYK
+120 
-133 LKNSKSTRYL
+133 
-143 VVTLK
+143 
-148 RTNNKYLIFS
+148 
-158 NWKVTN
+158 
-164 QDYFSDNVVVKIPN
+164 
-178 NTKAYLNNKALTDNY
+178 
-193 KMDSNDTDS
+193 
-202 VSYEIPNLAKKSV
+202 
-215 LLQLELQNGIKI
+215 
-227 EKTINPSSNNVVDAT
+227 
-242 DFSGYKLS
+242 
-250 SSSNSAL
+250 
-257 EKIVTN
+257 
-263 FSNLYVS
+263 
-270 GALNNKDVSSISKD
+270 
-284 SIWTK
+284 
-289 ELVETDEFKNNY
+289 
-301 QTLIDKYKTKK
+301 
-312 VSNYKIK
+312 KIK

-384 TKAYLNNKALTDNYK
+384 TKAYLNNNALTDNYK
-399 MDSNDADS
+399 MDGNDADS

-497 GTDEFKNNYQ
+497 GTDDFKNNYQ

-554 EKEKSTTFDIEVKN
+554 ERERTTTFDIEVKN

>member
-1 MSKGKNVKK
+1 MSKGKSKDSKSVNVKK
-10 EKNIKKINNKNKNYI
+10 EKNIKKINNKKYKNNI
-25 MYISIAVVVLLI
+25 MYILIAVVVLLI

-49 AKSYAKKY
+49 AKSYSKKY

-99 ESLEIVSEKEAK
+99 DSLEIVSEKEAK
-111 KIKDVKLPD
+111 
-120 TNKNEKLFVAKYK
+120 
-133 LKNSKSTRYL
+133 
-143 VVTLK
+143 
-148 RTNNKYLIFS
+148 
-158 NWKVTN
+158 
-164 QDYFSDNVVVKIPN
+164 Q
-178 NTKAYLNNKALTDNY
+178 
-193 KMDSNDTDS
+193 
-202 VSYEIPNLAKKSV
+202 
-215 LLQLELQNGIKI
+215 
-227 EKTINPSSNNVVDAT
+227 
-242 DFSGYKLS
+242 
-250 SSSNSAL
+250 
-257 EKIVTN
+257 
-263 FSNLYVS
+263 
-270 GALNNKDVSSISKD
+270 
-284 SIWTK
+284 
-289 ELVETDEFKNNY
+289 
-301 QTLIDKYKTKK
+301 
-312 VSNYKIK
+312 IK

-457 SSSALEK
+457 SSSVLEK

-497 GTDEFKNNYQ
+497 GTDDFKNNYQ

-554 EKEKSTTFDIEVKN
+554 ERERTTTFDIEVKN

>member
-1 MSKGKNVKK
+1 MSKGKSKDSKSVNVKK
-10 EKNIKKINNKNKNYI
+10 EKNIKKTNNKKYKNNI
-25 MYISIAVVVLLI
+25 MYILIAVVVLLI

-49 AKSYAKKY
+49 AKSYSRKY

-69 YKYAGVTNQNEF
+69 YKYAGVINQNEF

-99 ESLEIVSEKEAK
+99 DSLEIVSEKEAK
-111 KIKDVKLPD
+111 
-120 TNKNEKLFVAKYK
+120 
-133 LKNSKSTRYL
+133 
-143 VVTLK
+143 
-148 RTNNKYLIFS
+148 
-158 NWKVTN
+158 
-164 QDYFSDNVVVKIPN
+164 
-178 NTKAYLNNKALTDNY
+178 
-193 KMDSNDTDS
+193 
-202 VSYEIPNLAKKSV
+202 
-215 LLQLELQNGIKI
+215 
-227 EKTINPSSNNVVDAT
+227 
-242 DFSGYKLS
+242 
-250 SSSNSAL
+250 
-257 EKIVTN
+257 
-263 FSNLYVS
+263 
-270 GALNNKDVSSISKD
+270 
-284 SIWTK
+284 
-289 ELVETDEFKNNY
+289 
-301 QTLIDKYKTKK
+301 
-312 VSNYKIK
+312 KIK

-399 MDSNDADS
+399 MDGNDADS

-497 GTDEFKNNYQ
+497 GTDDFKNNYQ
-507 TLIDKYKTKKVSN
+507 TLIDKYKTKEVSN

-526 DTASSY
+526 GTASSY

-554 EKEKSTTFDIEVKN
+554 ERERTTTFDIEVKN

>member
-1 MSKGKNVKK
+1 MSKGKSKDSKSVNVEK
-10 EKNIKKINNKNKNYI
+10 EKNIKKTNNKKYKNNI
-25 MYISIAVVVLLI
+25 MYILIAVVVLLI

-49 AKSYAKKY
+49 AKSYSKKY

-99 ESLEIVSEKEAK
+99 DSLEIVSEKEAK
-111 KIKDVKLPD
+111 
-120 TNKNEKLFVAKYK
+120 
-133 LKNSKSTRYL
+133 
-143 VVTLK
+143 
-148 RTNNKYLIFS
+148 
-158 NWKVTN
+158 
-164 QDYFSDNVVVKIPN
+164 
-178 NTKAYLNNKALTDNY
+178 
-193 KMDSNDTDS
+193 
-202 VSYEIPNLAKKSV
+202 
-215 LLQLELQNGIKI
+215 
-227 EKTINPSSNNVVDAT
+227 
-242 DFSGYKLS
+242 
-250 SSSNSAL
+250 
-257 EKIVTN
+257 
-263 FSNLYVS
+263 
-270 GALNNKDVSSISKD
+270 
-284 SIWTK
+284 
-289 ELVETDEFKNNY
+289 
-301 QTLIDKYKTKK
+301 
-312 VSNYKIK
+312 KIK

-399 MDSNDADS
+399 MDGNDADS

-497 GTDEFKNNYQ
+497 GTDDFKNNYQ

-554 EKEKSTTFDIEVKN
+554 ERERTTTFDIEVKN

>member
-1 MSKGKNVKK
+1 MSKGKSKDSKSVNVKK
-10 EKNIKKINNKNKNYI
+10 EKNIKKTNNKKGKNYI
-25 MYISIAVVVLLI
+25 MYILIAVVVLLI

-57 AEAVATGDKVKE
+57 SEAVATGDKVKE

-99 ESLEIVSEKEAK
+99 DSLEIVSEKEAK
-111 KIKDVKLPD
+111 KIKDVELPS
-120 TNKNEKLFVAKYK
+120 TGKKEKLFVAKYK

-143 VVTLK
+143 VITLK

-158 NWKVTN
+158 NWKVAN

-193 KMDSNDTDS
+193 KMDSNDT
-202 VSYEIPNLAKKSV
+202 
-215 LLQLELQNGIKI
+215 
-227 EKTINPSSNNVVDAT
+227 
-242 DFSGYKLS
+242 
-250 SSSNSAL
+250 
-257 EKIVTN
+257 
-263 FSNLYVS
+263 
-270 GALNNKDVSSISKD
+270 
-284 SIWTK
+284 
-289 ELVETDEFKNNY
+289 
-301 QTLIDKYKTKK
+301 
-312 VSNYKIK
+312 
-319 DVELP
+319 
-324 STGKNEK
+324 
-331 LFVAKYKLK
+331 
-340 NSKSTRYLVITLK
+340 
-353 RTNNKYLIFSNWKI
+353 
-367 TNQDYF
+367 
-373 SDNVVVKIPNN
+373 
-384 TKAYLNNKALTDNYK
+384 
-399 MDSNDADS
+399 DS

-520 YKIKSI
+520 YEIKSI

-532 IYSFDTIKINAN
+532 IYSFDTIKINAS

-554 EKEKSTTFDIEVKN
+554 ERERTTTFDIEVKN
-568 SDKLYINGFSIYGL
+568 SDKLYINNFSIYGL

>member
-69 YKYAGVTNQNEF
+69 YKYAGITNKNEF
-81 VSEKEIEETY
+81 VSEKEIEKTY

-111 KIKDVKLPD
+111 NIKDVELPD

-133 LKNSKSTRYL
+133 LKNSKSTGYL

-319 DVELP
+319 
-324 STGKNEK
+324 
-331 LFVAKYKLK
+331 
-340 NSKSTRYLVITLK
+340 
-353 RTNNKYLIFSNWKI
+353 
-367 TNQDYF
+367 
-373 SDNVVVKIPNN
+373 
-384 TKAYLNNKALTDNYK
+384 
-399 MDSNDADS
+399 
-407 VSYEIPNLAKK
+407 
-418 SVLLQL
+418 
-424 ELQNGIKIE
+424 
-433 KTINPSSNNVV
+433 
-444 DATDFSGYKLSSS
+444 
-457 SSSALEK
+457 
-464 VVTNFSNLYVSGALK
+464 
-479 NKDFNSISKDS
+479 
-490 IWTKELI
+490 
-497 GTDEFKNNYQ
+497 
-507 TLIDKYKTKKVSN
+507 
-520 YKIKSI
+520 SI